1 MNIRLSMKKK
11 GYPSAI
17 HAAFR
22 KYGIENFSFEVIE
35 ECLSEELDI
44 REAYWIKELN
54 TMAPNGY
61 NLTAGGQHIKKK
73 FSRTTTINE
82 ENEKICI
89 IKEQKSLYC
98 SICGKPIT
106 RDSKS
111 GKCLSCWQLKVFI
124 TKEEL
129 EGKIKEYEGNFSK
142 VGRFYGIT
150 DNAVRN
156 KCKRYGIPSHS
167 SDYKEKKSKEKK
179 QVKRAVFQI
188 DSETDKIIRKFE
200 SVAEAARA
208 VGKAKGSHITEV
220 CKGKYKTAYGYK
232 WEYA

>member
-1 MNIRLSMKKK
+1 MSKLTSYLFDLTNNYTSISYAQTRYGSLWEK
-11 GYPSAI
+11 GD
-17 HAAFR
+17 
-22 KYGIENFSFEVIE
+22 
-35 ECLSEELDI
+35 C
-44 REAYWIKELN
+44 
-54 TMAPNGY
+54 
-61 NLTAGGQHIKKK
+61 AGGQHIKKK

-232 WEYA
+232 WEYAGMGLRLPSLAPPPHGKFASNKSHDHY